1 MSTRK
6 KVFSGIFALAVL
18 AAVGFM
24 AFQAN
29 RGSRADTQ
37 KGPPAVPVSTVAVA
51 LKSVPVRLQAIGNVE
66 PYTTVAVKARVDGQI
81 VSVHF
86 KEGDEVRQGAVLFEI
101 DPRPFAAALKQ
112 AQANLLKDKALL
124 DRANE
129 QEKRY
134 KDLLAK
140 NFISADAYE
149 QVRTNAQTA
158 AATVAGDEAAIESA
172 KLSLDYCTIR
182 SPVTG
187 YAGRIQIQQGNLV
200 KANDTNPLVTI
211 NQVVPIY
218 TSFSIPEQNI
228 ADIRKYQANGELKVQ
243 ATFANAS
250 HAPIAG
256 KLSFLDNSADTT
268 TGTIKLKAE
277 FPNTDK
283 ALWPG
288 QFVNVALTLHE
299 QQDAVVTPSAAV
311 QNGPNGQY
319 VFVIKPDLTAEL
331 RNIKVTRAE
340 GDDTVVAS
348 GLQPGDQ
355 VVTVGQV
362 RLAPGTKVSVAK
374 PAMTLLVM
382 IGILAFGLV
391 AYRLLPV
398 NSLPNVDF
406 PSIQVQ
412 AQLPGA
418 NPETMAS
425 AVATPLEKQ
434 FSTIAGIDTMTSVS
448 TSGQTTIL
456 LQFSLDRNIDGAA
469 QDVQSA
475 IAAAARS
482 LPSSLP
488 NPPTQRKVNP
498 ADFPVLLLALT
509 SETRPLSVVDD
520 YGENL
525 LAQRIS
531 TINGVAQVQV
541 YGSQQYAV
549 RIQLDPNQLASR
561 GIALTDIEQAIG
573 NANVNIPTGT
583 LYGRDKATA
592 VQATGQIS
600 NAAGYEPIIVAYRNG
615 APVRLGQVA
624 RVFDSVQNDKVAAWY
639 NGTRGVVLAVQ
650 RQPGTNTIEIVDSVK
665 RILPTFEAQLPPS
678 IQLQV
683 LYDRSQSI
691 RESVRDV
698 QLTLLL
704 ALVLVVGVIFV
715 FLRSLSATLIPSL
728 ALPLSIIGTFS
739 VMYGFSYSLDNLSL
753 MALTLCVG
761 FVVDDAIVMLENI
774 TRHME
779 MGKSRLQATLDG
791 SKEIGFTIVSMT
803 LSLAAVFIPVLFMG
817 GILGR
822 LLKEFAVTIIVAVL
836 ISGFVSLTLTPLLCS
851 RWLKIEREQ
860 HHGRIYAF
868 SERVFEA
875 MLAAYRGSLAWSL
888 RNRRFTIVAFFAI
901 VIGTGFF
908 FYYMPKGFLPS

>member
-6 KVFSGIFALAVL
+6 KVFSGIFALAIL
-18 AAVGFM
+18 AAVGFV

-51 LKSVPVRLQAIGNVE
+51 LKSVPVRIQAIGNVE

-211 NQVVPIY
+211 NQIVPVY
-218 TSFSIPEQNI
+218 TSFSVPEQNI
-228 ADIRKYQANGELKVQ
+228 ADIRKYQADGELKVQ
-243 ATFANAS
+243 ANFTNGA

-256 KLSFLDNSADTT
+256 KLSFLDNSADMT

-288 QFVNVALTLHE
+288 QFVNVVLTLYE
-299 QQDAVVTPSAAV
+299 QKDAVVTPSAAV

-331 RNIKVTRAE
+331 RNIKITRAE

-374 PAMTLLVM
+374 PT
-382 IGILAFGLV
+382 
-391 AYRLLPV
+391 
-398 NSLPNVDF
+398 
-406 PSIQVQ
+406 
-412 AQLPGA
+412 
-418 NPETMAS
+418 
-425 AVATPLEKQ
+425 
-434 FSTIAGIDTMTSVS
+434 
-448 TSGQTTIL
+448 
-456 LQFSLDRNIDGAA
+456 
-469 QDVQSA
+469 
-475 IAAAARS
+475 
-482 LPSSLP
+482 
-488 NPPTQRKVNP
+488 
-498 ADFPVLLLALT
+498 
-509 SETRPLSVVDD
+509 
-520 YGENL
+520 
-525 LAQRIS
+525 
-531 TINGVAQVQV
+531 
-541 YGSQQYAV
+541 
-549 RIQLDPNQLASR
+549 
-561 GIALTDIEQAIG
+561 
-573 NANVNIPTGT
+573 
-583 LYGRDKATA
+583 
-592 VQATGQIS
+592 
-600 NAAGYEPIIVAYRNG
+600 
-615 APVRLGQVA
+615 
-624 RVFDSVQNDKVAAWY
+624 
-639 NGTRGVVLAVQ
+639 
-650 RQPGTNTIEIVDSVK
+650 
-665 RILPTFEAQLPPS
+665 
-678 IQLQV
+678 
-683 LYDRSQSI
+683 
-691 RESVRDV
+691 
-698 QLTLLL
+698 
-704 ALVLVVGVIFV
+704 
-715 FLRSLSATLIPSL
+715 
-728 ALPLSIIGTFS
+728 
-739 VMYGFSYSLDNLSL
+739 
-753 MALTLCVG
+753 
-761 FVVDDAIVMLENI
+761 
-774 TRHME
+774 
-779 MGKSRLQATLDG
+779 KS
-791 SKEIGFTIVSMT
+791 
-803 LSLAAVFIPVLFMG
+803 
-817 GILGR
+817 
-822 LLKEFAVTIIVAVL
+822 
-836 ISGFVSLTLTPLLCS
+836 
-851 RWLKIEREQ
+851 
-860 HHGRIYAF
+860 
-868 SERVFEA
+868 
-875 MLAAYRGSLAWSL
+875 
-888 RNRRFTIVAFFAI
+888 
-901 VIGTGFF
+901 
-908 FYYMPKGFLPS
+908 